1 MEFEDFDFITSEAP
15 ARASEPADPLQRL
28 KYLVDNTPAIIYSTV
43 PSGDFKM
50 TFVSANALN
59 VLGYRPEEMVAD
71 PNFWFDHIHP
81 DDAPNIFSSLAQ
93 IFSEGEKAYEYRFR
107 TADGRYLWMHDQL
120 RLIRDEQGAP
130 LEVIGSLTDITDR
143 KQMEETLLQ
152 AQNMAS
158 IGQLA
163 AGVAHEI
170 NNPIGYIFSNFG
182 ALQEYLD
189 QLFAML
195 DAYQQAEAGIA
206 SAEVRQGLHA
216 MRQQVE
222 LDYLREDIPAL
233 MQESKEGL
241 VRVRHIVQDLKD
253 FSRVD
258 AQQDWV
264 LASLQQGI
272 EATLNIVGNELRYK
286 ADVVRDYA
294 ALPDIECL
302 PQQLNQVVMN
312 LVVNAMQALGSQR
325 GTITVRSGREGEQVW
340 FSVSD
345 NGRGIAPEN
354 LERIFE
360 PFFTTKAPGKGTGL
374 GLSLARGIVH
384 KHHGRIEVESAPGQG
399 AAFRVTLPIRHAR

>member
-1 MEFEDFDFITSEAP
+1 
-15 ARASEPADPLQRL
+15 
-28 KYLVDNTPAIIYSTV
+28 
-43 PSGDFKM
+43 
-50 TFVSANALN
+50 
-59 VLGYRPEEMVAD
+59 
-71 PNFWFDHIHP
+71 
-81 DDAPNIFSSLAQ
+81 
-93 IFSEGEKAYEYRFR
+93 
-107 TADGRYLWMHDQL
+107 
-120 RLIRDEQGAP
+120 
-130 LEVIGSLTDITDR
+130 
-143 KQMEETLLQ
+143 
-152 AQNMAS
+152 
-158 IGQLA
+158 
-163 AGVAHEI
+163 
-170 NNPIGYIFSNFG
+170 
-182 ALQEYLD
+182 
-189 QLFAML
+189 
-195 DAYQQAEAGIA
+195 
-206 SAEVRQGLHA
+206 
-216 MRQQVE
+216 
-222 LDYLREDIPAL
+222 
-233 MQESKEGL
+233 